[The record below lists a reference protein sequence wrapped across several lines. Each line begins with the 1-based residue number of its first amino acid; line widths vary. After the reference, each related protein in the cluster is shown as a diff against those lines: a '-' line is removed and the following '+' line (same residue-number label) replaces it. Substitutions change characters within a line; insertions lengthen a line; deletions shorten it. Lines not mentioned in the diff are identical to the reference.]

1 MNIKRYNNFIK
12 ENLENEVTFRKK
24 YSDYIE
30 AGDIKILRGYV
41 GLLNKSIKVLVKN
54 ELEIPELKDL
64 EKSKFINNYKNDDYR
79 YYLIDLPM
87 EFGFDDIL
95 TFDEKSLSEL
105 IKKNSEEVKSYLKS
119 IYDNKFGKEY
129 IDKNKII
136 SLFKEYYSS
145 KYRNSS
151 TKEQDKLFYSKI

>member
-1 MNIKRYNNFIK
+1 MKIKRYNSFIK

-30 AGDIKILRGYV
+30 DGDIKILRGDV

-54 ELEIPELKDL
+54 ELEIPELK
-64 EKSKFINNYKNDDYR
+64 EKSRFINNYKNDDNYR

-105 IKKNSEEVKSYLKS
+105 IKKSSEEIKSYLKS
-119 IYDNKFGKEY
+119 IYDDKFGKEY
-129 IDKNKII
+129 IYKNKIV

>member
-1 MNIKRYNNFIK
+1 
-12 ENLENEVTFRKK
+12 
-24 YSDYIE
+24 
-30 AGDIKILRGYV
+30 
-41 GLLNKSIKVLVKN
+41 
-54 ELEIPELKDL
+54 
-64 EKSKFINNYKNDDYR
+64 
-79 YYLIDLPM
+79 M

-105 IKKNSEEVKSYLKS
+105 IKKSSEEIKSYLKS
-119 IYDNKFGKEY
+119 IYDDKFGKEY
-129 IDKNKII
+129 IYKNKIV

>member
-1 MNIKRYNNFIK
+1 MKIKRYNSFIK

-30 AGDIKILRGYV
+30 DGDIKILRGDV

-54 ELEIPELKDL
+54 ELEIPELK
-64 EKSKFINNYKNDDYR
+64 EKSRFINNYKNDDNYR

-95 TFDEKSLSEL
+95 TFDEKSL
-105 IKKNSEEVKSYLKS
+105 
-119 IYDNKFGKEY
+119 
-129 IDKNKII
+129 
-136 SLFKEYYSS
+136 
-145 KYRNSS
+145 
-151 TKEQDKLFYSKI
+151 